1 MTGIMGKF
9 YQWKPA
15 AIVNLCRKHK
25 TNLFQCHFG
34 GQMDDALDI
43 LDSIAVAIT
52 VAEPAIDEGGGP
64 RPDKGH
70 ETVVS
75 IPCV

>member
-1 MTGIMGKF
+1 
-9 YQWKPA
+9 
-15 AIVNLCRKHK
+15 
-25 TNLFQCHFG
+25 
-34 GQMDDALDI
+34 MDDALDI

-52 VAEPAIDEGGGP
+52 VAESAIDEGGGP

-70 ETVVS
+70 ETIVS